1 MAAVFSF
8 MFDAIPF
15 YCRLA
20 LELDDP
26 FTAVT
31 TTEDGYSFEWGTAVW
46 ATTPFDSS

>member
-8 MFDAIPF
+8 VFDVIRS

-20 LELDDP
+20 LALDDP

-31 TTEDGYSFEWGTAVW
+31 TTEDGYSFE
-46 ATTPFDSS
+46 